1 MSAPPPSSPP
11 SRPIEPIP
19 SPSPS
24 RASVSRLLA
33 APPITSTAPRPRHG
47 PPPAPWPLICIGGGE
62 HARVVLEA
70 ALSRPD
76 WFRVLGFV
84 DDKPCAPTLQRLGVP
99 RLGNDERGI
108 ALLGEAP
115 EVRFVLGIGAVGGSG
130 PREAILRRYFEANAT
145 FAPVVHAR
153 AYVAPS
159 ATVEEGVFVAAGA
172 VVNTSAY
179 LGIHAVVNTGAIV
192 EHDVSLGAFS
202 QVGPGA
208 VLGGGVILEDHAYIG
223 LGARVRDHVRVGR
236 AAVVGMGAVVTRSV
250 SPEQVVVGVPA
261 VPRKPRT

>member
-1 MSAPPPSSPP
+1 MEKPPPSSPDLVVP
-11 SRPIEPIP
+11 PPP
-19 SPSPS
+19 PS
-24 RASVSRLLA
+24 RASASRPLVPVTQPVRLA
-33 APPITSTAPRPRHG
+33 APKT
-47 PPPAPWPLICIGGGE
+47 PWPLVCIGGGE

-70 ALSRPD
+70 ALSRPE
-76 WFRVLGFV
+76 WFAVLGFV

-99 RLGNDERGI
+99 RLGNDERGL
-108 ALLGEAP
+108 ALLAEIP
-115 EVRFVLGIGAVGGSG
+115 ELRLVLGIGAVGGSG
-130 PREAILRRYFEANAT
+130 AREAILRRYFDAQAR
-145 FAPVVHAR
+145 FAAVVHAR

-159 ATVEEGVFVAAGA
+159 ATLEDGVFVAAGA

-208 VLGGGVILEDHAYIG
+208 VLGGGVVLDDHAYVG

-236 AAVVGMGAVVTRSV
+236 GAVVGMGAVVTRSV
-250 SPEQVVVGVPA
+250 APGQVVVGVPA
-261 VPRKPRT
+261 VPRKPRP